1 MVAEQKRVASDSKFQ
16 ARLRQLQSDWRER
29 QQLPIGH
36 HDGAPLGSRL
46 EMPAAQSELTNYLT
60 PTIRAI
66 VHREIEREQGP
77 EAQGKLYSEPRIF
90 DDLLSSQPLCFNLFG
105 ELSADL
111 ALATEVCRLLWP
123 ERVKD
128 VTSIEFEWSPGRGDA
143 RFLDNGSAFDVVL
156 FHSCPG
162 GGKGFIGIEVKYH
175 ENLKVKA
182 ATAKPRYDEVADTAG
197 IFRPDQ
203 GPALAVPPL
212 QQLWLDHLLAL
223 SMLQTGEWVTGQFV
237 VMHPVANVP
246 CTRAIDR
253 YRSCLTD
260 STTFDRRA
268 LEEVVA
274 AIRWASDSEWIR
286 AFTDRYFGQ

>member
-1 MVAEQKRVASDSKFQ
+1 MAELRMVASDSTYQ

-29 QQLPIGH
+29 QRLPIGH

-46 EMPAAQSELTNYLT
+46 EMPAAKDELTNYLT
-60 PTIRAI
+60 PTIRDI
-66 VHREIEREQGP
+66 VRRETDREKGD
-77 EAQGKLYSEPRIF
+77 EAQGKLYGEPRIF

-111 ALATEVCRLLWP
+111 ALATEVARILWP
-123 ERVKD
+123 DRVEA
-128 VTSIEFEWSPGRGDA
+128 VTSIEFEWSPGRGEA
-143 RFLDNGSAFDVVL
+143 RYLDNRSAFDVVL

-162 GGKGFIGIEVKYH
+162 GGKGFVGVEVKYH
-175 ENLKVKA
+175 EDLKVKP
-182 ATAKPRYDEVADTAG
+182 ATPKRRYDEVAETAG

-203 GPALAVPPL
+203 RAALAAPPL
-212 QQLWLDHLLAL
+212 QQIWLDHLLAL
-223 SMLQTGEWVTGQFV
+223 SMLQTGEWAAGQFV

-260 STTFDRRA
+260 STTFDRRT
-268 LEEVVA
+268 LEEVLA
-274 AIRWASDSEWIR
+274 AIRWVSDSDWIR
-286 AFTDRYFGQ
+286 SFADRYFGL